1 MSLKA
6 FLCLS
11 IVGLVAAEAGKKG
24 YSPKYNLKTYG
35 NPLGPLLGGNRF
47 QGKNG
52 AGYPLNGLSGYGHGS
67 YGNNFYGLGSP
78 LHYGSN
84 VGYNNYGIQNGFP
97 GYRFM
102 NGRGLNV
109 LGGYGNYGVYGNGVM
124 PFKGYGFDQGLGGY
138 RGYNNLIGSGA
149 FGVGRVYGYGSYGIG
164 GINGYGAYGMGGFGG
179 IGGLN
184 GNGAYGLGGLNGY
197 GSHIIGG
204 FRNQKYGYSGVGKFG
219 GKLFQTIQWED
230 K

>member
-52 AGYPLNGLSGYGHGS
+52 AGYPLNGLSGY
-67 YGNNFYGLGSP
+67 
-78 LHYGSN
+78 
-84 VGYNNYGIQNGFP
+84 GFP

-164 GINGYGAYGMGGFGG
+164 GNQWLRAYGIGGINGYGAYGMGGFGG